1 MQVMGRIVMPVQ
13 EPTEVRHPD
22 LLRTSALRYV
32 DALQQERSR
41 LSVAGSEAADRL
53 LATIQAAL
61 DVGSE
66 LRPND
71 LAFRSRSLD
80 GTSPED
86 QVRFVNQFILGT
98 GWDAAPIL
106 VMGTEA
112 AEDYAAANAEDLA
125 FHCVYVVL
133 QLSGGSIEILRT
145 ISDGSTWAA
154 HVKDWDAAGRRYDFE
169 PNDLL
174 QLNMRRPRTWRILA
188 EVAAPDSNWSALF
201 QSSAA
206 AVGLGSLTY
215 QIERSAH
222 SALRAAAGTPPSPT
236 RTNFLETEV
245 IPKLRDSANTLLLH
259 GFGGGRWPDWW
270 ASDERLIKAFLDR
283 EEVISFD
290 FRHKVGRQSIE
301 FIEEGDRRVI
311 YSRALNGAV
320 PYEYKQLVRR
330 LVHDAR
336 APWPPAPE

>member
-1 MQVMGRIVMPVQ
+1 MEVTDRIVMPEQ
-13 EPTEVRHPD
+13 ELTEVRHPD
-22 LLRTSALRYV
+22 LVRTAAHRYV
-32 DALQQERSR
+32 DALEEQRGR
-41 LSVAGSEAADRL
+41 MSVAGREAADRL
-53 LATIQAAL
+53 LTTIQAAL
-61 DVGSE
+61 DAGSE

-80 GTSPED
+80 GTSLED
-86 QVRFVNQFILGT
+86 RVRFVNQFILGI

-112 AEDYAAANAEDLA
+112 SDDYAAANAEELA
-125 FHCVYVVL
+125 FHCLYVVL

-145 ISDGSTWAA
+145 ISDGSTWATN
-154 HVKDWDAAGRRYDFE
+154 VKDWDATRRRYDFE

-174 QLNMRRPRTWRILA
+174 QLNMGRPRTWRILA
-188 EVAAPDSNWSALF
+188 EIAATESNWSALF
-201 QSSAA
+201 QTGTA

-222 SALRAAAGTPPSPT
+222 PALRAAAGAPPSPT
-236 RTNFLETEV
+236 RTKFLETEV
-245 IPKLRDSANTLLLH
+245 IPRLRDSAGTLLLH
-259 GFGGGRWPDWW
+259 GFGSGRWPDWW
-270 ASDERLIKAFLDR
+270 ASDERLIKAYLGR

-311 YSRALNGAV
+311 YSRALNGPV
-320 PYEYKQLVRR
+320 PREYKQLVRR

-336 APWPPAPE
+336 APWPLASE

>member
-1 MQVMGRIVMPVQ
+1 MEVTGRIVMPEQ

-22 LLRTSALRYV
+22 LLRTAALRYV
-32 DALQQERSR
+32 DALQEQRGR
-41 LSVAGSEAADRL
+41 MSVAGREAADRL
-53 LATIQAAL
+53 LTTIQAAL

-71 LAFRSRSLD
+71 LAFRSQSLD
-80 GTSPED
+80 ETSPD
-86 QVRFVNQFILGT
+86 DRVRFVNQFIMGT
-98 GWDAAPIL
+98 GWYAASVL

-112 AEDYAAANAEDLA
+112 AEDYAAANAEELA
-125 FHCVYVVL
+125 FHCLYVVL
-133 QLSGGSIEILRT
+133 QLSGGSIGILRT
-145 ISDGSTWAA
+145 MSDGSTWATN
-154 HVKDWDAAGRRYDFE
+154 VKDWGAAGRRYDFE

-174 QLNMRRPRTWRILA
+174 QLNMGRPRTWRILA
-188 EVAAPDSNWSALF
+188 EIAAPDSNWPALF
-201 QSSAA
+201 QTGTD

-236 RTNFLETEV
+236 RTNFLTTEV
-245 IPKLRDSANTLLLH
+245 IPKLRDSANTLLIH

-270 ASDERLIKAFLDR
+270 ASDERLIKAFLGR
-283 EEVISFD
+283 GEAISFD
-290 FRHKVGRQSIE
+290 FRHKVGRQPIE
-301 FIEEGDRRVI
+301 FVEEGDRRVI

-320 PYEYKQLVRR
+320 PRDYKQLVRR